1 MVSTDLYKN
10 LPTSDELPDSDDTP
24 VDNEDQNFL
33 PNYLLFLLAIIWKD
47 RNDWYFGVDMGI
59 YHTSGEN
66 PRVPVIP
73 DGFLT
78 VGVNRRRPGNK
89 SRKSYVVW
97 EEGGMVPQL
106 VLEVVSWTPGNE
118 YESKMA
124 IYEKLGVLYYVIYN
138 PEYYQRDRH
147 QPFEIYRQIDGKY
160 QLQSGEPYWL
170 PEIGLGIGRTQAT
183 VGGIDREILSWFDQ
197 YGRRYLSSEEL
208 AQQAQLEAQQAQL
221 EVQQAQLEAQQAQL
235 EAQQAQ
241 LEAQQ
246 AQLEA
251 QQAQLEAQ
259 QAQLEAQKERQA
271 RLAAIAQLDNIGLTV
286 QQISVALGLSVEVV
300 RQQLEEL

>member
-1 MVSTDLYKN
+1 MVSIDLYKN

-59 YHTSGEN
+59 YHTSGDN

-160 QLQSGEPYWL
+160 QLQTGEPYWL
-170 PEIGLGIGRTQAT
+170 PEIGLGIGRSQAT
-183 VGGIDREILSWFDQ
+183 LGGIDREILSWFDQ
-197 YGRRYLSSEEL
+197 EGRRYLSAEEL
-208 AQQAQLEAQQAQL
+208 AQQAQLD
-221 EVQQAQLEAQQAQL
+221 V
-235 EAQQAQ
+235 
-241 LEAQQ
+241 
-246 AQLEA
+246 

-271 RLAAIAQLDNIGLTV
+271 RLAAIAQLDNMGLTV
-286 QQISVALGLSVEVV
+286 QQISVALGLSVNEV
-300 RQQLEEL
+300 RQQLEES

>member
-1 MVSTDLYKN
+1 
-10 LPTSDELPDSDDTP
+10 
-24 VDNEDQNFL
+24 
-33 PNYLLFLLAIIWKD
+33 
-47 RNDWYFGVDMGI
+47 
-59 YHTSGEN
+59 
-66 PRVPVIP
+66 
-73 DGFLT
+73 GFLT

-124 IYEKLGVLYYVIYN
+124 IYEKLRVLYYVIYN

-160 QLQSGEPYWL
+160 QLQTGEPYWL

-221 EVQQAQLEAQQAQL
+221 EAQQAQL
-235 EAQQAQ
+235 EV
-241 LEAQQ
+241 QQ

-286 QQISVALGLSVEVV
+286 EQISVALGLSVEVV

>member
-221 EVQQAQLEAQQAQL
+221 E
-235 EAQQAQ
+235 
-241 LEAQQ
+241 
-246 AQLEA
+246 
-251 QQAQLEAQ
+251 AQ

>member
-1 MVSTDLYKN
+1 MVSIDLYKN

-59 YHTSGEN
+59 YHTSGDN

-160 QLQSGEPYWL
+160 QLQTGEPYWL
-170 PEIGLGIGRTQAT
+170 PEIGLGIGRSQAT
-183 VGGIDREILSWFDQ
+183 LGGIDREILSWFDQ
-197 YGRRYLSSEEL
+197 EGRRYLSAEEL
-208 AQQAQLEAQQAQL
+208 
-221 EVQQAQLEAQQAQL
+221 
-235 EAQQAQ
+235 AQQAQ

-271 RLAAIAQLDNIGLTV
+271 RLAAIAQLDNIGLTAE
-286 QQISVALGLSVEVV
+286 QISVALGLSVNEV
-300 RQQLEEL
+300 RQQLEES

>member
-1 MVSTDLYKN
+1 MVSIDLYKN

-59 YHTSGEN
+59 YHTSGDN

-160 QLQSGEPYWL
+160 QLQTGEPYWL
-170 PEIGLGIGRTQAT
+170 PEIGLGIGRSQAT
-183 VGGIDREILSWFDQ
+183 LGGIDREILSWFDQ
-197 YGRRYLSSEEL
+197 EGRRYLSSEEL
-208 AQQAQLEAQQAQL
+208 
-221 EVQQAQLEAQQAQL
+221 
-235 EAQQAQ
+235 
-241 LEAQQ
+241 AQQ

-271 RLAAIAQLDNIGLTV
+271 RLAAIAQLDNMGLTV
-286 QQISVALGLSVEVV
+286 QQISVALGLSVNEV
-300 RQQLEEL
+300 RQQLEES